1 MSAARSSVGPL
12 AASDFAAAGRMLA
25 RAYQDDPQFVY
36 VLPDEDERRRRS
48 PWFFSAVL
56 RYSASV
62 GTLLAADGGV
72 AILIPPGGHTASL
85 VRMLRSGLIAAPLRL
100 GPSALGRLTT
110 FATAS
115 RDLRAAAI
123 QGPFWYVGGIGV
135 DPDRQGDGIGTALM
149 AELAALAG
157 DPLCLETASELN
169 VAWYERLGYV
179 VVAKGHVPGGPPI
192 WSMKRLV
199 SSV

>member
-1 MSAARSSVGPL
+1 
-12 AASDFAAAGRMLA
+12 MLA
-25 RAYQDDPQFVY
+25 RAYQHDPQFVY

-72 AILIPPGGHTASL
+72 AILIPPGGHVASL
-85 VRMLRSGLIAAPLRL
+85 GRMLRSGLIAAPLRL

-115 RDLRAAAI
+115 RDLRAAAV
-123 QGPFWYVGGIGV
+123 QGTFWYVGGIGV
-135 DPDRQGDGIGTALM
+135 DPGRQGEGIGTALM
-149 AELAALAG
+149 EELGARAG
-157 DPLCLETASELN
+157 DPLCLETASERN
-169 VAWYERLGYV
+169 VAWYERLGYTV
-179 VVAKGHVPGGPPI
+179 IAEGRVPDGPRI
-192 WSMKRLV
+192 WSMKRQV
-199 SSV
+199 GSRV